1 MSGILPL
8 QILAK
13 ISAVK
18 VIYEIS
24 CQIRFRTFKA
34 LLKNN
39 NGCSIDHFRYVKFSL
54 AARLRVHRL
63 EEHVY
68 PFLLYVPFRPH
79 YQAQF

>member
-13 ISAVK
+13 ISVK

-54 AARLRVHRL
+54 TARLRVHRL
-63 EEHVY
+63 DEHVY